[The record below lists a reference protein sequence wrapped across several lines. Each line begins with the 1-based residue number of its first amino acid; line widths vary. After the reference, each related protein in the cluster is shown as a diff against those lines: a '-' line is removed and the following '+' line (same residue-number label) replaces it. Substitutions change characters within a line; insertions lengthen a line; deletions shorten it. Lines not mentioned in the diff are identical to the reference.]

1 MDWSENQPG
10 AAESFTP
17 LWLKTKKISTCITSE
32 RTSVHNPEN
41 NEYVMDHYP
50 SWAALSVRRLLKEG
64 SCLPRNRALHPQ
76 ICSLLLKM
84 LAAKIVLPSLETSGA
99 KKIFKLFFFPFLWS
113 QWKGNVTLGMWG
125 RRGRHSPS
133 SPSVLT
139 AAVITVMRDPR
150 LGWTDL

>member
-99 KKIFKLFFFPFLWS
+99 KKIFKLFFFHSFGPS
-113 QWKGNVTLGMWG
+113 GREMSHWG
-125 RRGRHSPS
+125 CGEGEAG
-133 SPSVLT
+133 T
-139 AAVITVMRDPR
+139 ARAAP
-150 LGWTDL
+150 LC